1 MVEIELKFQLPAA
14 AREAVRA
21 ELAEAGARVQRLQAA
36 YVDTPDR
43 ALARARAALRLRRE
57 DGAWVQTLKAQ
68 GTGVLVRLE
77 HNAELPVDA
86 GGAGDTLPGLDLGR
100 HLGTPAADALAA
112 ALGTDAAGL
121 QAAAARGDT
130 LGLGVVFETDV
141 HRTLVTLPAPG
152 GAWVEAALDEGEVR
166 AAGHRLPLGELE
178 LELRTGE
185 PAALLALAG
194 DWVTRHG
201 LWLDTRSK
209 AERGEGLSRGPTAVS
224 AARPLPGRQEGA
236 PAGGHAAQAQALLT
250 SVLANGSVLAD
261 ESLHGADLSL
271 HLRHWHRGLGEL
283 LHLLGQAAQGGEG
296 PAPHPDWA
304 GELIGLLAP
313 LDAGAGPGVVV
324 AGRVARGVRLNRLM
338 LALLGWAQPL

>member
-1 MVEIELKFQLPAA
+1 MVEIELKFQLPAT
-14 AREAVRA
+14 AREAVRT

-68 GTGVLVRLE
+68 GAGVLVRLE
-77 HNAELPVDA
+77 HNAELPA
-86 GGAGDTLPGLDLGR
+86 GGGDALPALDLGR
-100 HLGTPAADALAA
+100 HAGTPAADALAA

-185 PAALLALAG
+185 PAALLALAA
-194 DWVTRHG
+194 DWVARHG

-209 AERGEGLSRGPTAVS
+209 AERGEGLSRGPLAVS
-224 AARPLPGRQEGA
+224 AARPLPARGE
-236 PAGGHAAQAQALLT
+236 GGHAAQAQALLT
-250 SVLANGSVLAD
+250 AVLANGSVLAD
-261 ESLHGADLSL
+261 EALHGADLSQ

-283 LHLLGQAAQGGEG
+283 LHLLGQAAQTGAS

-313 LDAGAGPGVVV
+313 LDAGAGPSVVV
-324 AGRVARGVRLNRLM
+324 AGRVARGARLNRLL